1 MTQSPPRIT
10 VAAAVIERPDGHYLL
25 GRRAPAAV
33 YAGHWEF
40 PGGKVEAGESPHDAV
55 VRELHEELGIVVTRA
70 DPWLRREY
78 RYAHAHVDIHFFR
91 VRGWHGDVTDHVHD
105 ALGWQQPGAETVAPM
120 LPANAPVL
128 AALALPS
135 RYAITHAGDIGVE
148 AQLTAL
154 DRALAG
160 GLRLLLLR
168 EPALTPQAREA
179 FFADALARARAAGAR
194 VLVHGDA
201 ALAARLQADGVH
213 LTAAQLRAAS
223 ARPDLPLVAASVHTA
238 DEIARAASLGCD
250 FAMLGAVMPTASHAG
265 GATLGWD
272 GFARLCAVPPLL
284 CFAVGGLRPDDLDD
298 AWRAGAHGIA
308 GIRAFW
314 T

>member
-105 ALGWQQPGAETVAPM
+105 ALGWQWPGAETVAPM

-135 RYAITHAGDIGVE
+135 RYAITHAGDIGIE
-148 AQLTAL
+148 AQLRQL
-154 DRALAG
+154 ERALAG
-160 GLRLLLLR
+160 GLRLLQIR
-168 EPALTPQAREA
+168 EPRLGAEARERFAREA
-179 FFADALARARAAGAR
+179 TRLAHAHGAR
-194 VLVHGDA
+194 VLVNGDL
-201 ALAARLQADGVH
+201 ALARLVGADGVH
-213 LTAAQLRAAS
+213 LPCAQLMQLAE
-223 ARPDLPLVAASVHTA
+223 RPDLPLVAASCHNPP
-238 DEIARAASLGCD
+238 ELARAAALELD
-250 FAMLGAVMPTASHAG
+250 FAVLGPVKESLSHPGVAG
-265 GATLGWD
+265 LGWQRCAQLLENVSLPV
-272 GFARLCAVPPLL
+272 FAL
-284 CFAVGGLRPDDLDD
+284 GGLQRNDLE
-298 AWRAGAHGIA
+298 AAQRTGAHGIA
-308 GIRAFW
+308 AIRAAW
-314 T
+314 G